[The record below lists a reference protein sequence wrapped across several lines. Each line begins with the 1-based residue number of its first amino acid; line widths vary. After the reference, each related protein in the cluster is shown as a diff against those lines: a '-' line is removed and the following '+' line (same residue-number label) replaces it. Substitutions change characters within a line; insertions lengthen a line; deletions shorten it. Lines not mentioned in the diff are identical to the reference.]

1 MAERQ
6 KDLRSNIKLDKWKK
20 IAEKYDLYNNIFF
33 IALAFVFGLS
43 KASGWS
49 VLWTGWSPD
58 IVDKDWE
65 ELVAFVGYW
74 FGISHFGGGGIMYF
88 FDFLSKRREGYAKNL
103 REEGRQEG
111 LRKGRQEGREAERQD
126 LRHGLE
132 AEFAGD
138 RGGMEKVKKV
148 FNGH

>member
-6 KDLRSNIKLDKWKK
+6 KDLRSDMKSDKWKK

-49 VLWTGWSPD
+49 VLWTGWSPE

-88 FDFLSKRREGYAKNL
+88 FDFLSNRREYRAKKL
-103 REEGRQEG
+103 RDEARQEGRQEG
-111 LRKGRQEGREAERQD
+111 RQAERQF
-126 LRHGLE
+126 LRQRLE
-132 AEFAGD
+132 KEFGGD
-138 RGGMEKVKKV
+138 RGYMERMEKV